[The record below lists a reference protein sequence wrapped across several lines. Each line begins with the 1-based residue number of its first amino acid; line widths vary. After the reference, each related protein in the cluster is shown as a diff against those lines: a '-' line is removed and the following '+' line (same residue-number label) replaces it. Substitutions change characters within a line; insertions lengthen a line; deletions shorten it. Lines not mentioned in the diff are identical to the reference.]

1 MLRARK
7 YPSKGWGFEMQVERR
22 KVADQVL
29 EFLIEMMRTGELQ
42 TNTVLPTE
50 NELAARF
57 GVSRAPIREAL
68 KVLEVAG
75 AIESR
80 QGGRSLVKEVSLA
93 ELLDPVRFQLIHR
106 QQVLD
111 LLEFRII
118 IETEAAALAAERRT
132 EEELLEIQRMV
143 DHFQQLM
150 EDNQAIGYEEDFQ
163 FHQFIMKASKNDF
176 ISGTI
181 GNLSELHLRALKY
194 SLSKNL
200 GWGKKR
206 KEVAREHMIIAQAI
220 ASQDSE
226 GARRA
231 MREHLTNARN
241 KILNLPEEE

>member
-1 MLRARK
+1 
-7 YPSKGWGFEMQVERR
+7 MQVERK

-29 EFLIEMMRTGELQ
+29 AFLIEMLQTGELEA
-42 TNTVLPTE
+42 NTLLPTE
-50 NELAARF
+50 NELATRF

-75 AIESR
+75 AIESK

-93 ELLDPVRFQLIHR
+93 ELLDPIRFQLINR

-118 IETEAAALAAERRT
+118 IETEAAGLAAERRT
-132 EEELLEIQRMV
+132 EEELEEILKLV

-150 EDNQAIGYEEDFQ
+150 EDKQAIGYEEDFQ

-176 ISGTI
+176 ISETI
-181 GNLSELHLRALKY
+181 GNLSELHLRALNY

-200 GWGKKR
+200 GWDKKR
-206 KEVAREHMIIAQAI
+206 KEVAKEHMLIAQAI
-220 ASQDSE
+220 AKQDVAS
-226 GARRA
+226 AKKA
-231 MREHLTNARN
+231 MYEHLCNARN
-241 KILNLPEEE
+241 KILNLQEE